1 MKMKRV
7 ISQLL
12 IPLCCCAG
20 SVVFN
25 TVLEYRIIQEL
36 PQELFP
42 DKFEILKREFF
53 GFASAALQIWIVWVL
68 FNVFCL
74 PFMKRKLGNKSH

>member
-7 ISQLL
+7 VSQVL
-12 IPLCCCAG
+12 IPLCLCAG
-20 SVVFN
+20 AVIFN
-25 TVLEYRIIQEL
+25 IVLDYRVMQEL

-42 DKFEILKREFF
+42 DKLEILKREFF

-68 FNVFCL
+68 FNVFGL
-74 PFMKRKLGNKSH
+74 PLIKRKFGKKSH